1 MMQSS
6 IHHKVIMKKIV
17 WEHPERIL
25 PLSYCAILFV
35 LLWHIVTTFYELQ
48 VR

>member
-17 WEHPERIL
+17 WEYPERIL
-25 PLSYCAILFV
+25 PLCYCAIFMAHCY
-35 LLWHIVTTFYELQ
+35 HIL
-48 VR
+48 